1 VTFSCGDEEAGVKTF
16 TDKVAVVT
24 GAASGIG
31 RALAAHAARLGM
43 QVMLADISA
52 TDLAE
57 TESAL
62 RTEGARVQS
71 VRTDVSQRA
80 DVEALAQRTLD
91 AFGAVHLLF
100 NNAGVIAG
108 STLWESTQQ
117 DWEWVMNVN
126 VWSVIHALSVFV
138 PIMLAQD
145 AEGHIVNT
153 ASATALLSN
162 NPVAPYNMSKHAVLG
177 LSETLRYSLAQRTE
191 KLKVSVVCAGAVRT
205 RIMDSARN
213 RPAGLQGETTPASQA
228 WRAALPRFH
237 PARETTLQPA
247 QVAEIVFA
255 GIAAEQF
262 YIVTHPEILPW
273 VQRRDEEIVHG
284 I

>member
-1 VTFSCGDEEAGVKTF
+1 MKTF
-16 TDKVAVVT
+16 TDRVAVIT

-43 QVMLADISA
+43 QVVLADVSVS
-52 TDLAE
+52 DLAE
-57 TESAL
+57 TEEAL
-62 RTEGARVQS
+62 RTGGARILA
-71 VRTDVSQRA
+71 VRTDVSRRA
-80 DVEALAQRTLD
+80 DVEALAQQTLA

-108 STLWESTQQ
+108 GTLWDSTPQ

-126 VWSVIHALSVFV
+126 VWGVIHALSVFV

-162 NPVAPYNMSKHAVLG
+162 NPVAPYTMSKHAVLG
-177 LSETLRYSLAQRTE
+177 LSETLRYSLAQRTD
-191 KLKVSVVCAGAVRT
+191 KLKVSVLCAGWVKT
-205 RIMDSARN
+205 RIMDAGRN
-213 RPAGLQGETTPASQA
+213 RPAELQNDATDVRQA
-228 WRAALPRFH
+228 WRIASPPFH
-237 PARETTLQPA
+237 PARESSLLPE
-247 QVAEIVFA
+247 QVAEIVFEA
-255 GIAAEQF
+255 IAAEQF

-273 VQRRDEEIVHG
+273 VQRRADEITQSASG
-284 I
+284 TPA

>member
-1 VTFSCGDEEAGVKTF
+1 VGLKTF
-16 TDKVAVVT
+16 TDKVAVIT

-31 RALAAHAARLGM
+31 RALAVHAAGLGM

-52 TDLAE
+52 ADLAE
-57 TESAL
+57 TEAAL
-62 RTEGARVQS
+62 RADGARVRA
-71 VRTDVSQRA
+71 VRTDVSRRA
-80 DVEALAQRTLD
+80 DVEALARQTLD

-108 STLWESTQQ
+108 STLWESTAQ

-126 VWSVIHALSVFV
+126 VWGVIHALGVFV

-145 AEGHIVNT
+145 VEGHIVNT

-162 NPVAPYNMSKHAVLG
+162 NPVAPYSMSKHAVLG
-177 LSETLRYSLAQRTE
+177 LSETLRYSLAQRTD
-191 KLKVSVVCAGAVRT
+191 KVKASVLCAGAVKT

-213 RPAGLQGETTPASQA
+213 RPADLQGETTHASQA
-228 WRAALPRFH
+228 WRATLPRFH
-237 PARETTLQPA
+237 PARETSLQPE
-247 QVAEIVFA
+247 QVAKIVFA

-262 YIVTHPEILPW
+262 YIVTHPEVLPW
-273 VQRRDEEIVHG
+273 VQRRADEIIQG
-284 I
+284 TPM

>member
-1 VTFSCGDEEAGVKTF
+1 MKTF

>member
-1 VTFSCGDEEAGVKTF
+1 MKTF
-16 TDKVAVVT
+16 NDKVAVIT

-31 RALAAHAARLGM
+31 RALAAHAAKLGM
-43 QVMLADISA
+43 RVVLADISA
-52 TDLAE
+52 KDLAE
-57 TESAL
+57 TETAL
-62 RTEGARVQS
+62 RAGGAQVLA

-80 DVEALAQRTLD
+80 DVEALARQTLA

-108 STLWESTQQ
+108 STLWDSTAQ

-126 VWSVIHALSVFV
+126 VWGVIHALSVFV

-145 AEGHIVNT
+145 VESHIVNT
-153 ASATALLSN
+153 ASVTALLSN
-162 NPVAPYNMSKHAVLG
+162 NPVAPYSMSKHAVLG
-177 LSETLRYSLAQRTE
+177 LSETLRYSLAQRTD
-191 KLKVSVVCAGAVRT
+191 KLKASVLCAGAVKT

-213 RPAGLQGETTPASQA
+213 RPAALQKDAAPVHQA
-228 WRAALPRFH
+228 WQSTLPRFH
-237 PARETTLQPA
+237 PARERQLLPE

-273 VQRRDEEIVHG
+273 VQRRADEIIHSG
-284 I
+284 

>member
-1 VTFSCGDEEAGVKTF
+1 MKIF
-16 TDKVAVVT
+16 TGKVAVIT

-31 RALAAHAARLGM
+31 RALAAHAVRLGM
-43 QVMLADISA
+43 QVVLADINA
-52 TDLAE
+52 ADLAE
-57 TESAL
+57 TEAAL
-62 RTEGARVQS
+62 RASGAQVLA
-71 VRTDVSQRA
+71 VRTDVSRRA
-80 DVEALAQRTLD
+80 DVEALAQQTLA

-108 STLWESTQQ
+108 STLWDSTPQ

-126 VWSVIHALSVFV
+126 VWGVIHALSVFV

-162 NPVAPYNMSKHAVLG
+162 NPVAPYTMSKHAVIG
-177 LSETLRYSLAQRTE
+177 LSETLRYSLAQRTD
-191 KLKVSVVCAGAVRT
+191 KLKASVLCAGWVRT
-205 RIMDSARN
+205 RIMDAARN
-213 RPAGLQGETTPASQA
+213 RPAELQNDAAPPREA
-228 WRAALPRFH
+228 WRIASPPFH
-237 PARETTLQPA
+237 PARELALLPE

-273 VQRRDEEIVHG
+273 VQHRADEITHSAPG
-284 I
+284 APGATP